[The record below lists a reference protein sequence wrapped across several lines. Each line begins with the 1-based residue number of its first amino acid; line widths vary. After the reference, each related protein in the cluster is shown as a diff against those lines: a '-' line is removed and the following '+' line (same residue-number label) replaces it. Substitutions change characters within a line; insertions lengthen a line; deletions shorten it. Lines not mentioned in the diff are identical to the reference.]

1 MKKLLAFIT
10 GITILIILFAGCKKT
25 NEPAPQQNYI
35 RFTIDGV
42 PVECKAYTYASIPQ
56 NPDVIIS
63 ISGNYPG
70 GSIEL
75 KLTEGS
81 KLTAKQYLFEPFT
94 SRSGEIW
101 TSGPTGR
108 HYSAGSGSATP
119 NVDGSGQ
126 ITITEISAGTGTV
139 YVYDGYVKGTFE
151 FTTAIDIP
159 TNTFKTVTAGEFYVK
174 RG

>member
-1 MKKLLAFIT
+1 MKKLLTFIT

-25 NEPAPQQNYI
+25 KEPAPQQNYI

-42 PVECKAYTYASIPQ
+42 AVECKAYTHASIPQ
-56 NPDVIIS
+56 NPDRIIG

-81 KLTAKQYLFEPFT
+81 SLTAKQYLFEPFT
-94 SRSGEIW
+94 DRSGEIW
-101 TSGPTGR
+101 TSGPTGT
-108 HYSAGSGSATP
+108 HYGAGSGLFYP

-139 YVYDGYVKGTFE
+139 YMNDGYVKGTFE
-151 FTTAIDIP
+151 FTTAIDIS